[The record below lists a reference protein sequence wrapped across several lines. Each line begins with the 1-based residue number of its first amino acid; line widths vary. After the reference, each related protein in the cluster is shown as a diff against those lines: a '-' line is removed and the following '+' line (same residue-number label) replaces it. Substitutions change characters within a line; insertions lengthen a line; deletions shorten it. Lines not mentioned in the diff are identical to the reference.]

1 MPHRN
6 RVFTAVGVLYLVGLT
21 IAPCTPATA
30 RQLAFGAFPAA
41 LLQESQPP
49 NPSAPA
55 QPEAKAVVVTG
66 TIVRNGGDY
75 VLRDS
80 SGTVFRLDAPD
91 KAQPFEGR
99 PVKVIGKLEEKTNL
113 LHVDAIEALN
123 A

>member
-1 MPHRN
+1 MRHRN
-6 RVFTAVGVLYLVGLT
+6 RVLAAVGVLCLAGLT
-21 IAPCTPATA
+21 NAPCMPAMA
-30 RQLAFGAFPAA
+30 RQVEFSAFPAA
-41 LLQESQPP
+41 LLRESQPQD
-49 NPSAPA
+49 PSAPA

-80 SGTVFRLDAPD
+80 SGTIFRLDAPN
-91 KAQPFEGR
+91 KAQPFEGK
-99 PVKVIGKLEEKTNL
+99 PVKVTGKLEANTNF